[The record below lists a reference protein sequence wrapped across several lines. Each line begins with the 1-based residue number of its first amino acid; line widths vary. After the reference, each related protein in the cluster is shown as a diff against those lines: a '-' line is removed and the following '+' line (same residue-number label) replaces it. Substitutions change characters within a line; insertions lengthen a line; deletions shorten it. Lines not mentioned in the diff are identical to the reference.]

1 MAGSHRETGRL
12 RHPRG
17 RRWRVAARTQAGR
30 ALSRPGVAW
39 GVQGAL
45 AVIEQGTYSL
55 VSFAFTILLARWLR
69 PSEFGA
75 FSLAFSAFLIGSGY
89 YNALLLEPAMVLGPS
104 VYGDDLHGYLRHLPA
119 LHWRLTVPLSC
130 IAGAPLVALTILQP
144 QRPLPRALL
153 AAVLC
158 LPLMLRIW
166 LARRVAYI
174 VREPRRAVAANILYA
189 ALVVLGLSG
198 LRNSGHLSAVTAF
211 LAIALASAVSA
222 IPTLRK
228 LGLNRPPP
236 SGGPSSREILRA
248 HWRYG
253 HWIVWA
259 TLAGAIS
266 LHGPDYFAGAVVGL
280 GAAGALSAMEV
291 AALPVVQALTALG
304 FLALPSLAMEFRN
317 GDITAIRRKVRLLSA
332 VLAPLAGL
340 YAAVILLLH
349 RPLEQLVFGG
359 KYAPSASLL
368 AVMAVYPIFMA
379 LGLAPSLFLR
389 AVQHPQHYL
398 LTNVMIAPVGILAS
412 LLLTL
417 RFGLAGAA
425 WSIVIIYM
433 ASWFVASFL
442 ATRWRHGHGGQRS
455 ELPA

>member
-1 MAGSHRETGRL
+1 M
-12 RHPRG
+12 
-17 RRWRVAARTQAGR
+17 
-30 ALSRPGVAW
+30 
-39 GVQGAL
+39 
-45 AVIEQGTYSL
+45 YSL
-55 VSFAFTILLARWLR
+55 VSFAVTVLLARWLA

-75 FSLAFSAFLIGSGY
+75 FSLAFAAFLIGSGY

-104 VYGDDLHGYLRHLPA
+104 TYGDDLPGYLRHLPA
-119 LHWRLTVPLSC
+119 LHWRVTLPLSGVAAVPL
-130 IAGAPLVALTILQP
+130 AALTILQP
-144 QRPLPRALL
+144 SRPLPRALL

-158 LPLMLRIW
+158 LPFLLRIW

-174 VREPRRAVAANILYA
+174 VREPKRAVAANVLYA
-189 ALVVLGLSG
+189 GLVIVGLSV
-198 LRNSGHLSAVTAF
+198 LRVSGHLSSVTAF
-211 LAIALASAVSA
+211 VAIGLSSALSS

-236 SGGPSSREILRA
+236 SGGPSSRDVLRA

-259 TLAGAIS
+259 TLAGAVS
-266 LHGPDYFAGAVVGL
+266 LHGPEYFAGAVVGL

-304 FLALPSLAMEFRN
+304 FLVLPSLAADFRT
-317 GDITAIRRKVRLLSA
+317 GDIVAIRRKVRLLSA

-340 YAAVILLLH
+340 YAVAIVVLH
-349 RPLEQLVFGG
+349 RPLEHLVFEG
-359 KYAPSASLL
+359 KYAHSASLL

-389 AVQHPQHYL
+389 AVQHAQHYL
-398 LTNVMIAPVGILAS
+398 AANAMIAPVGLFAS

-425 WSIVIIYM
+425 WSIVVIYI
-433 ASWFVASFL
+433 AAWFVLTFL
-442 ATRWRHGHGGQRS
+442 AARWRHGHRDRTVSPGI
-455 ELPA
+455 PT